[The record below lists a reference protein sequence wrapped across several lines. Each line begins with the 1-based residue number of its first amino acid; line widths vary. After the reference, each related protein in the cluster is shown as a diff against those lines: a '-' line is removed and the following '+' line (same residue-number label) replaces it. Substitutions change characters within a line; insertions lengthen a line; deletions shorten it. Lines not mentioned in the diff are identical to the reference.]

1 MSHDRFTRGTF
12 SRVLKFP
19 NFLHDQ
25 GVTAPFQFRVR
36 GNGNGKIQ
44 LSVPSR
50 CRLRHERLKKVP
62 RDVGGPSAYQTL
74 TCFELED
81 TPALPNPPSSSS
93 IDDPFDI
100 RT

>member
-1 MSHDRFTRGTF
+1 MITR
-12 SRVLKFP
+12 P
-19 NFLHDQ
+19 D
-25 GVTAPFQFRVR
+25 VTAPLGIH
-36 GNGNGKIQ
+36 GNVMKKIE
-44 LSVPSR
+44 LNVPSR

-62 RDVGGPSAYQTL
+62 RDVGGPNAYQTL

-100 RT
+100 TI